1 MKELEELRESLTH
14 KPRVINSDS
23 KPSEDY
29 LAVLRQQRQEQGGDL
44 TPKRERSLESVGV
57 DDPLK
62 KMQIENR
69 LKYGKQGT
77 PVSINQKR
85 PSEMP
90 IGTP

>member
-1 MKELEELRESLTH
+1 MKELEDLRESITH

-23 KPSEDY
+23 NPSEDY
-29 LAVLRQQRQEQGGDL
+29 LAVLRRQRAENGDL
-44 TPKRERSLESVGV
+44 TPKRERSVESLSKVSV

-77 PVSINQKR
+77 PVSTK
-85 PSEMP
+85 
-90 IGTP
+90 